1 MICYK
6 GNSFFRIFKIYLKDF
21 AKKVKMSFHKKTCR
35 FKEKRQQIQLVFCTN
50 KKIFCTK
57 KQKTSAQIPK
67 DMKDI

>member
-35 FKEKRQQIQLVFCTN
+35 FKEKRRQIQLVFVQIKKSFVQKN
-50 KKIFCTK
+50 KKRQHKFR
-57 KQKTSAQIPK
+57 KT
-67 DMKDI
+67 

>member
-21 AKKVKMSFHKKTCR
+21 AEKVKMSFHKKTYR
-35 FKEKRQQIQLVFCTN
+35 FKEIQLVFCTN

-57 KQKTSAQIPK
+57 K
-67 DMKDI
+67 